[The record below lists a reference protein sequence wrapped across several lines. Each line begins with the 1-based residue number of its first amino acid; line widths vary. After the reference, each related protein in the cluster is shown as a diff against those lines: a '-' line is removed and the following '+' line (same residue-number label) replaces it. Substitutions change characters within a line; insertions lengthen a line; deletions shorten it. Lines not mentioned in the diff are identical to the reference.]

1 MCRLPLLAGVV
12 AAGLLAAGCNRAPL
26 HVAPGRTVA
35 VTATDFRLHPQRI
48 AVRPGPVTF
57 RLVNRGRLPHDWQI
71 RGPGVHGRVRLML
84 PGDRRRVTVR
94 LRRGVYAMF
103 SGHGHDE
110 ILGDYGSVTVR

>member
-12 AAGLLAAGCNRAPL
+12 TACLLAAGCNRAPVS
-26 HVAPGRTVA
+26 VATGRTVA

-48 AVRPGPVTF
+48 AVRRGPVTF
-57 RLVNRGRLPHDWQI
+57 LVANRGRLVHDWQI
-71 RGPGVHGRVRLML
+71 RGPGLHGRVRPLL
-84 PGDRRRVTVR
+84 PGDRRRLTVR
-94 LRRGVYAMF
+94 LRPGVYAMF